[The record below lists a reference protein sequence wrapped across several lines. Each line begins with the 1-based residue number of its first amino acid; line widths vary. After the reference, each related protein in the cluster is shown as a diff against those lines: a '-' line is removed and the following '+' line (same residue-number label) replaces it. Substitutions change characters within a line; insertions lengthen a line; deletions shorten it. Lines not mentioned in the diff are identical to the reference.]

1 LALPHAFGRL
11 QFGEDLQLTFDTL
24 IGTGVNANV
33 AAVVVIGIEPKWTQR
48 VADGI
53 AKTGKPVAAF
63 SIEGKGDLQV
73 IQEASRV
80 AAMFLQD
87 ASGLVRTEAEMGDMI
102 MSIKCGESDTTSG
115 LGSCPT
121 TSQAVDRWVEAGG
134 TVFFGETSE
143 LTGGEHLIAE
153 RCIDAATRDLF
164 QVTYDNYI
172 KVIEATGANLL
183 GSQPTQGNIAGG
195 LTTIEEKALGNIA
208 KTGSVPVVGVL
219 KPAEMPNP
227 ANPGL
232 YFMDSSSAAAEC
244 VTLMAAGGAVIHL
257 FPTGQGNVIGNP
269 IVPVLKLTAN
279 IKTAKSMTEHI
290 DLDVSGL
297 LRYEYDLTKAGDM
310 MMDVI
315 YDTVSEDVWGT
326 PFQTLEGSFPI
337 TRNDDLWNNPEE
349 LKAALKDVKALVVRN
364 RTKVTAD
371 VIAAAP
377 GLKVIARA
385 GVGLDNIDLKAA
397 DAAGV
402 VVVAGLGANA
412 VSVGELTLGLALS
425 LLRNVPGHDVAT
437 RDGGWVRI
445 PGRELSG
452 LTWGLLGC
460 GATGV
465 ATAKLIQ
472 GFNCSVLGYDPYA
485 KNVPGVELTSF
496 EDVLKRSDVV
506 SIHMPSTPETNG
518 SINAA
523 TLALMKKDAIIVNV
537 GRGEVINEADLI
549 AALKA
554 KTIAGAALDVRA
566 QEPPTTGEM
575 ETIPNLILTPH
586 VAGITKESQLRINQI
601 LTANIELVLNSKPAT
616 HAVGALRES
625 SN

>member
-1 LALPHAFGRL
+1 MI
-11 QFGEDLQLTFDTL
+11 L
-24 IGTGVNANV
+24 I
-33 AAVVVIGIEPKWTQR
+33 
-48 VADGI
+48 
-53 AKTGKPVAAF
+53 
-63 SIEGKGDLQV
+63 
-73 IQEASRV
+73 
-80 AAMFLQD
+80 
-87 ASGLVRTEAEMGDMI
+87 
-102 MSIKCGESDTTSG
+102 
-115 LGSCPT
+115 
-121 TSQAVDRWVEAGG
+121 
-134 TVFFGETSE
+134 
-143 LTGGEHLIAE
+143 
-153 RCIDAATRDLF
+153 
-164 QVTYDNYI
+164 
-172 KVIEATGANLL
+172 
-183 GSQPTQGNIAGG
+183 
-195 LTTIEEKALGNIA
+195 
-208 KTGSVPVVGVL
+208 
-219 KPAEMPNP
+219 
-227 ANPGL
+227 
-232 YFMDSSSAAAEC
+232 
-244 VTLMAAGGAVIHL
+244 
-257 FPTGQGNVIGNP
+257 
-269 IVPVLKLTAN
+269 
-279 IKTAKSMTEHI
+279 
-290 DLDVSGL
+290 
-297 LRYEYDLTKAGDM
+297 
-310 MMDVI
+310 
-315 YDTVSEDVWGT
+315 SEDVWGT

-337 TRNDDLWNNPEE
+337 SRNDDLWINPEE

-377 GLKVIARA
+377 NLKVIARA

-437 RDGGWVRI
+437 RDGGWVRT

-485 KNVPGVELTSF
+485 KNVQGVELTTF

-518 SINAA
+518 SLNAT
-523 TLALMKKDAIIVNV
+523 TLALMKKDSIIVNV

-601 LTANIELVLNSKPAT
+601 LTANIGLVLNSKPAT
-616 HAVGALRES
+616 HAVGALKES

>member
-1 LALPHAFGRL
+1 MI
-11 QFGEDLQLTFDTL
+11 L
-24 IGTGVNANV
+24 I
-33 AAVVVIGIEPKWTQR
+33 
-48 VADGI
+48 
-53 AKTGKPVAAF
+53 
-63 SIEGKGDLQV
+63 
-73 IQEASRV
+73 
-80 AAMFLQD
+80 
-87 ASGLVRTEAEMGDMI
+87 
-102 MSIKCGESDTTSG
+102 
-115 LGSCPT
+115 
-121 TSQAVDRWVEAGG
+121 
-134 TVFFGETSE
+134 
-143 LTGGEHLIAE
+143 
-153 RCIDAATRDLF
+153 
-164 QVTYDNYI
+164 
-172 KVIEATGANLL
+172 
-183 GSQPTQGNIAGG
+183 
-195 LTTIEEKALGNIA
+195 
-208 KTGSVPVVGVL
+208 
-219 KPAEMPNP
+219 
-227 ANPGL
+227 
-232 YFMDSSSAAAEC
+232 
-244 VTLMAAGGAVIHL
+244 
-257 FPTGQGNVIGNP
+257 
-269 IVPVLKLTAN
+269 
-279 IKTAKSMTEHI
+279 
-290 DLDVSGL
+290 
-297 LRYEYDLTKAGDM
+297 
-310 MMDVI
+310 
-315 YDTVSEDVWGT
+315 SEDVWGT
-326 PFQTLEGSFPI
+326 PFQMLEGSFPI
-337 TRNDDLWNNPEE
+337 TRNDDLWNNPDE

-377 GLKVIARA
+377 NLKVIARA

-437 RDGGWVRI
+437 RDGGWVRT

-616 HAVGALRES
+616 HAVGALKES

>member
-1 LALPHAFGRL
+1 MI
-11 QFGEDLQLTFDTL
+11 L
-24 IGTGVNANV
+24 I
-33 AAVVVIGIEPKWTQR
+33 
-48 VADGI
+48 
-53 AKTGKPVAAF
+53 
-63 SIEGKGDLQV
+63 
-73 IQEASRV
+73 
-80 AAMFLQD
+80 
-87 ASGLVRTEAEMGDMI
+87 
-102 MSIKCGESDTTSG
+102 
-115 LGSCPT
+115 
-121 TSQAVDRWVEAGG
+121 
-134 TVFFGETSE
+134 
-143 LTGGEHLIAE
+143 
-153 RCIDAATRDLF
+153 
-164 QVTYDNYI
+164 
-172 KVIEATGANLL
+172 
-183 GSQPTQGNIAGG
+183 
-195 LTTIEEKALGNIA
+195 
-208 KTGSVPVVGVL
+208 
-219 KPAEMPNP
+219 
-227 ANPGL
+227 
-232 YFMDSSSAAAEC
+232 
-244 VTLMAAGGAVIHL
+244 
-257 FPTGQGNVIGNP
+257 
-269 IVPVLKLTAN
+269 
-279 IKTAKSMTEHI
+279 
-290 DLDVSGL
+290 
-297 LRYEYDLTKAGDM
+297 
-310 MMDVI
+310 
-315 YDTVSEDVWGT
+315 SEDVWGT

-337 TRNDDLWNNPEE
+337 TRNDDLWNNPDE

-437 RDGGWVRI
+437 RDGGWVRT

-485 KNVPGVELTSF
+485 KNVPGVELTTF

-554 KTIAGAALDVRA
+554 KAIAGAALDVRA

-616 HAVGALRES
+616 HAVGALKES

>member
-1 LALPHAFGRL
+1 MI
-11 QFGEDLQLTFDTL
+11 L
-24 IGTGVNANV
+24 I
-33 AAVVVIGIEPKWTQR
+33 
-48 VADGI
+48 
-53 AKTGKPVAAF
+53 
-63 SIEGKGDLQV
+63 
-73 IQEASRV
+73 
-80 AAMFLQD
+80 
-87 ASGLVRTEAEMGDMI
+87 
-102 MSIKCGESDTTSG
+102 
-115 LGSCPT
+115 
-121 TSQAVDRWVEAGG
+121 
-134 TVFFGETSE
+134 
-143 LTGGEHLIAE
+143 
-153 RCIDAATRDLF
+153 
-164 QVTYDNYI
+164 
-172 KVIEATGANLL
+172 
-183 GSQPTQGNIAGG
+183 
-195 LTTIEEKALGNIA
+195 
-208 KTGSVPVVGVL
+208 
-219 KPAEMPNP
+219 
-227 ANPGL
+227 
-232 YFMDSSSAAAEC
+232 
-244 VTLMAAGGAVIHL
+244 
-257 FPTGQGNVIGNP
+257 
-269 IVPVLKLTAN
+269 
-279 IKTAKSMTEHI
+279 
-290 DLDVSGL
+290 
-297 LRYEYDLTKAGDM
+297 
-310 MMDVI
+310 
-315 YDTVSEDVWGT
+315 SEDVWGT

-337 TRNDDLWNNPEE
+337 TRNDDLWNNPDE

-377 GLKVIARA
+377 NLKVIARA

-437 RDGGWVRI
+437 RDGGWVRT

-523 TLALMKKDAIIVNV
+523 TIALMKKDAIIVNV

-616 HAVGALRES
+616 HAVGALKES

>member
-1 LALPHAFGRL
+1 MI
-11 QFGEDLQLTFDTL
+11 L
-24 IGTGVNANV
+24 I
-33 AAVVVIGIEPKWTQR
+33 
-48 VADGI
+48 
-53 AKTGKPVAAF
+53 
-63 SIEGKGDLQV
+63 
-73 IQEASRV
+73 
-80 AAMFLQD
+80 
-87 ASGLVRTEAEMGDMI
+87 
-102 MSIKCGESDTTSG
+102 
-115 LGSCPT
+115 
-121 TSQAVDRWVEAGG
+121 
-134 TVFFGETSE
+134 
-143 LTGGEHLIAE
+143 
-153 RCIDAATRDLF
+153 
-164 QVTYDNYI
+164 
-172 KVIEATGANLL
+172 
-183 GSQPTQGNIAGG
+183 
-195 LTTIEEKALGNIA
+195 
-208 KTGSVPVVGVL
+208 
-219 KPAEMPNP
+219 
-227 ANPGL
+227 
-232 YFMDSSSAAAEC
+232 
-244 VTLMAAGGAVIHL
+244 
-257 FPTGQGNVIGNP
+257 
-269 IVPVLKLTAN
+269 
-279 IKTAKSMTEHI
+279 
-290 DLDVSGL
+290 
-297 LRYEYDLTKAGDM
+297 
-310 MMDVI
+310 
-315 YDTVSEDVWGT
+315 SEDVWGT

-377 GLKVIARA
+377 NLKVIARA

-437 RDGGWVRI
+437 RDGGWVRT

-485 KNVPGVELTSF
+485 KNVQGVELTTF

-518 SINAA
+518 SLNAA

-537 GRGEVINEADLI
+537 GRGEVINETDLI

-566 QEPPTTGEM
+566 QEPPAKGEM

-601 LTANIELVLNSKPAT
+601 LTANIELVLNAKPAT
-616 HAVGALRES
+616 HAVGALKES